1 MYMWSINQLLALVN
15 YYTYMDNEKDYQ
27 IKTMANLM
35 TTVAQSGKVV
45 WIDHKANQSLS
56 KSFELIK
63 DKL

>member
-45 WIDHKANQSLS
+45 WIDQKANQSLS